1 MSPFHGESL
10 NLLLPRDGIEEKTI
24 PHADLI
30 LPWPWN
36 PIERKVL
43 ALGFRVRER
52 ARESEKESWGDGRGR
67 ELTSEGVRE

>member
-1 MSPFHGESL
+1 M

-30 LPWPWN
+30 LTWPWN

-52 ARESEKESWGDGRGR
+52 ARERVRRRAGATGEGESEP
-67 ELTSEGVRE
+67 VRE

>member
-30 LPWPWN
+30 LPRPWN

-43 ALGFRVRER
+43 ALGFRVRDR
-52 ARESEKESWGDGRGR
+52 ARERVRRRAGATGEGESEP
-67 ELTSEGVRE
+67 VRE

>member
-24 PHADLI
+24 PHADLF
-30 LPWPWN
+30 LPRPWN

-52 ARESEKESWGDGRGR
+52 ARERVRRRAGATGEGESEP
-67 ELTSEGVRE
+67 VRE

>member
-1 MSPFHGESL
+1 L

-30 LPWPWN
+30 LRRPWN
-36 PIERKVL
+36 PIERQVL

-52 ARESEKESWGDGRGR
+52 AWERVRRRAGATGEGESEP
-67 ELTSEGVRE
+67 VRE

>member
-10 NLLLPRDGIEEKTI
+10 NLLLPRDGIEEKSI

-30 LPWPWN
+30 LPRPWN

-52 ARESEKESWGDGRGR
+52 ARDRVRRRAGAMGEGESEP
-67 ELTSEGVRE
+67 VRE

>member
-43 ALGFRVRER
+43 ALGFRVGDR
-52 ARESEKESWGDGRGR
+52 ARERVRRRAGATGEGESEP
-67 ELTSEGVRE
+67 VRE

>member
-1 MSPFHGESL
+1 M

-30 LPWPWN
+30 LPRPWN

-52 ARESEKESWGDGRGR
+52 ARERVRRRAGMTGEGESEP
-67 ELTSEGVRE
+67 VRE

>member
-1 MSPFHGESL
+1 M

-30 LPWPWN
+30 LPRPWN

-52 ARESEKESWGDGRGR
+52 AQERVRRDGATGEGESEP
-67 ELTSEGVRE
+67 VRE

>member
-1 MSPFHGESL
+1 M

-30 LPWPWN
+30 LPRPWN

-52 ARESEKESWGDGRGR
+52 ARERVRRRAGATGQGESEP
-67 ELTSEGVRE
+67 VRE

>member
-1 MSPFHGESL
+1 M

-30 LPWPWN
+30 LLRPCN

-52 ARESEKESWGDGRGR
+52 ARERVRRRAGATGQGESEP
-67 ELTSEGVRE
+67 VRE